1 MSETMSLLH
10 EDLAA
15 VAEHHNPHRDGV
27 LQLVL
32 EVHAEHFGP
41 SVPVNLRWLNKLL
54 AKYGQPLTNR
64 AEIDVFYG
72 QKPPVTA
79 VN

>member
-15 VAEHHNPHRDGV
+15 VAEHHNPQREGV

-32 EVHAEHFGP
+32 EAHAEHFGP
-41 SVPVNLRWLNKLL
+41 GVPVNLRWLNKLL
-54 AKYGQPLTNR
+54 AQYGQPLTNQ
-64 AEIDVFYG
+64 AEMSVWYG
-72 QKPPVTA
+72 QKPPVGA
-79 VN
+79 VT

>member
-15 VAEHHNPHRDGV
+15 VAEHHNPHREGV

-32 EVHAEHFGP
+32 EAHAEHFGP
-41 SVPVNLRWLNKLL
+41 SVPVNLEWLNSLL
-54 AKYGQPLTNR
+54 ATYGQPLTNQ
-64 AEIDVFYG
+64 AEMSVWYG
-72 QKPPVTA
+72 QNPPVAA